1 MARSRY
7 LASAIGRAFV
17 GWMLC
22 LLVGNA
28 QAQTTQAPET
38 STTDTPSPPP
48 VTVLAG
54 GASALTETHGDW
66 AVNCQVVANTKVC
79 SFLHQQFDQSNN
91 QRLLAIELSSRTGE
105 EATGTIALPFGLE
118 LAAGITLSVEDKPAQ
133 TKMPFKTCFAV
144 GCLVPVNWD
153 KSFVD
158 RLKANK
164 ALKITAVAADTQQ
177 PVNFTVSLRGFSS
190 AIARAAALIKE

>member
-1 MARSRY
+1 MKQKLIAAGAVVLPLFLQTSMSAAAQEQPSQENAASQ
-7 LASAIGRAFV
+7 LA
-17 GWMLC
+17 
-22 LLVGNA
+22 
-28 QAQTTQAPET
+28 ET
-38 STTDTPSPPP
+38 P
-48 VTVLAG
+48 VTVLTG

-79 SFLHQQFDQSNN
+79 ALSHQQFDQAKN

-105 EATGTIALPFGLE
+105 EANGTIALPFGLE
-118 LAAGITLSVEDKPAQ
+118 LSAGITLSVEEKPAQ

-144 GCLVPVNWD
+144 GCLVPVNWE
-153 KSFVD
+153 KTFVD

-164 ALKITAVAADTQQ
+164 ALKISAVASDTLQ

-190 AIARAAALIKE
+190 AIARAAELIKD